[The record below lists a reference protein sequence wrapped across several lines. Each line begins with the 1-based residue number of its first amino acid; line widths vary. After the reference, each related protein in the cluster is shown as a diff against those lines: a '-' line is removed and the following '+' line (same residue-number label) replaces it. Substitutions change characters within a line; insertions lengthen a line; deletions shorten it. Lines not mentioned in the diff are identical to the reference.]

1 MAIAGVYVK
10 TPKGIE
16 EVSQRTHGLGQ
27 RARRILIMV
36 DGKRDADQL
45 GGLFPAEDVAG
56 ILASLVGDGFLT
68 PLEAPKADQAPP
80 PPDDEKRF
88 QMARNF
94 MMNTVNAFVGI
105 AASSFISQL
114 ENAPDLESLRQR
126 YADWQAAL
134 RLSRDGRKQLPDL
147 EKKLAALIS

>member
-1 MAIAGVYVK
+1 MAAAVVYVK

-16 EVSQRTHGLGQ
+16 EVSQRAHGLAQ
-27 RARRILIMV
+27 RARRVLIMV

-45 GGLFPAEDVAG
+45 GGLLPSEDVAG
-56 ILASLVGDGFLT
+56 TLETLVAGGFLT
-68 PLEAPKADQAPP
+68 PLEAPKPDQAPP
-80 PPDDEKRF
+80 PPDDDKRF
-88 QMARNF
+88 EMARNF

-105 AASSFISQL
+105 AASSFITQL

-126 YADWQAAL
+126 YAEWQDAL